1 MADKINYDSYRL
13 GTKDGELQFG
23 SITAGNEIDS
33 VLIRN
38 TMNYRHYIEMCRTG
52 EDFRKDG
59 TILRSPGSCQIRA
72 GDNAGKSAPGVYI
85 EAVSG
90 DLVLR
95 APSGKVRIEGVDIEL
110 TANGYNGQT
119 GNVNISANEKIIL
132 DAGQMVDIKAKVNVK
147 ITSEKTVDVIGKSVL
162 NIFGGMIDAAD
173 GAAISK
179 TSLGS
184 KGGPSDN
191 ELRMKAEL

>member
-1 MADKINYDSYRL
+1 MADKINYDSYKL
-13 GTKDGELQFG
+13 GTKDGELRFG

-59 TILRSPGSCQIRA
+59 TILRSPGSCVIRS
-72 GDNAGKSAPGVYI
+72 GDNVGKSIPGVYI

-90 DLVLR
+90 DLILR

-110 TANGYNGQT
+110 TANGYNGKT

-147 ITSEKTVDVIGKSVL
+147 IFSDKTVDCIGKGVL
-162 NIFGGMIDAAD
+162 NIYGGMVQSVD
-173 GAAISK
+173 GAAVSK

-184 KGGPSDN
+184 KGTVTN
-191 ELRMKAEL
+191 HEMQMREL

>member
-1 MADKINYDSYRL
+1 MADKINYDSYKL
-13 GTKDGELQFG
+13 GTKDGELRFG

-59 TILRSPGSCQIRA
+59 TILRSPGSCVIRS
-72 GDNAGKSAPGVYI
+72 GDNVGKGIPGVYI
-85 EAVSG
+85 ESVSG
-90 DLVLR
+90 DLILR

-110 TANGYNGQT
+110 TANGYNGKT

-132 DAGQMVDIKAKVNVK
+132 DAGQMIDIKAKVNVK
-147 ITSEKTVDVIGKSVL
+147 ITSEKTVDVIGKAVL

-184 KGGPSDN
+184 KCGPSDN

>member
-1 MADKINYDSYRL
+1 MADKINYDSYKL
-13 GTKDGELQFG
+13 GTKDGELRFG

-59 TILRSPGSCQIRA
+59 TILRSPGSCVIRS
-72 GDNAGKSAPGVYI
+72 GDNVGKGIPGVYI
-85 EAVSG
+85 ESVSG
-90 DLVLR
+90 DLILR

-110 TANGYNGQT
+110 TANGYNGKT

-147 ITSEKTVDVIGKSVL
+147 ITSEKTVDVIGKAVL

-184 KGGPSDN
+184 KCGPSDN

>member
-33 VLIRN
+33 ILIRN

-52 EDFRKDG
+52 DGERKDG

>member
-23 SITAGNEIDS
+23 SITAGNCIDS
-33 VLIRN
+33 ILLRN

-59 TILRSPGSCQIRA
+59 TILRSPGSCVIRS
-72 GDNAGKSAPGVYI
+72 GDNVGKGIPGVYI
-85 EAVSG
+85 ESVSG
-90 DLVLR
+90 DLILR

-110 TANGYNGQT
+110 TANGYNGKT

-132 DAGQMVDIKAKVNVK
+132 DAGQMIDIKAKVNVK
-147 ITSEKTVDVIGKSVL
+147 IFSDKTVDVIGKSVL
-162 NIFGGMIDAAD
+162 NIYGAFVQSVDAA
-173 GAAISK
+173 AVSK
-179 TSLGS
+179 TSKGS
-184 KGGPSDN
+184 KGTVTKH
-191 ELRMKAEL
+191 ELKMRKL

>member
-59 TILRSPGSCQIRA
+59 TILRSPGSCVIRS
-72 GDNAGKSAPGVYI
+72 GDNVGKGIPGVYI
-85 EAVSG
+85 ESVSG
-90 DLVLR
+90 DLILR

-110 TANGYNGQT
+110 TANGYNGKT

-132 DAGQMVDIKAKVNVK
+132 DAGQMIDIKAKVNVK
-147 ITSEKTVDVIGKSVL
+147 IFSDKTVDVIGKSVL
-162 NIFGGMIDAAD
+162 NIYGAFVQSVDAA
-173 GAAISK
+173 AVSK
-179 TSLGS
+179 TSKGS
-184 KGGPSDN
+184 KGTVTKH
-191 ELRMKAEL
+191 ELKMRKL

>member
-23 SITAGNEIDS
+23 SITAGNCIDS
-33 VLIRN
+33 ILIRN

-52 EDFRKDG
+52 DGERKDG

>member
-33 VLIRN
+33 ILLRN

-52 EDFRKDG
+52 DGERKDG

-147 ITSEKTVDVIGKSVL
+147 ITSEKTVDVIGKAVL

-184 KGGPSDN
+184 KCGPSDN

>member
-33 VLIRN
+33 ILIRN

-52 EDFRKDG
+52 DGERKDG

-147 ITSEKTVDVIGKSVL
+147 ITSEKTVDVIGKAVL

-184 KGGPSDN
+184 KCGPSDN

>member
-1 MADKINYDSYRL
+1 MADKINYDSYKL
-13 GTKDGELQFG
+13 GTKDGELRFG

-59 TILRSPGSCQIRA
+59 TILRSPGSCVIRS
-72 GDNAGKSAPGVYI
+72 GDNVGKGIPGVYI
-85 EAVSG
+85 ESVSG
-90 DLVLR
+90 DLILR

-110 TANGYNGQT
+110 TANGYNGKT

-132 DAGQMVDIKAKVNVK
+132 DAGQMIDIKAKVNVK
-147 ITSEKTVDVIGKSVL
+147 IFSDKTVDVIGKSVL
-162 NIFGGMIDAAD
+162 NIYGAFVQSVDAA
-173 GAAISK
+173 AVSK
-179 TSLGS
+179 TSKGS
-184 KGGPSDN
+184 KGTVTN
-191 ELRMKAEL
+191 HELQMRKL